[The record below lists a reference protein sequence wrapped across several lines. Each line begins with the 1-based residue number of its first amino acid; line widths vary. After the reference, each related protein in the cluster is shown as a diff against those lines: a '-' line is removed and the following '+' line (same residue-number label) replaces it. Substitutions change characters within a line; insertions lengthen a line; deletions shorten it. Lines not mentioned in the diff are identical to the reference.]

1 MTNQEKM
8 EKYNAL
14 TAELLKQQSI
24 MRKSDVHAIKCQ
36 KLGLD
41 FKQVYQDEFTIYYNA
56 REAYNKAEQELAEL
70 ELVEPKEDVYHE
82 EDFR

>member
-1 MTNQEKM
+1 MTNQEKT

-24 MRKSDVHAIKCQ
+24 MRKSDAHAIKCQ

-41 FKQVYQDEFTIYYNA
+41 FKKVYPDEFSVYYNA
-56 REAYNKAEQELAEL
+56 REAYNKAEHELAEL
-70 ELVEPKEDVYHE
+70 ELVEIEEEVHHE

>member
-24 MRKSDVHAIKCQ
+24 MRKSDEHAMKCQ
-36 KLGLD
+36 AGVGL
-41 FKQVYQDEFTIYYNA
+41 
-56 REAYNKAEQELAEL
+56 REDIPGRLQGLRAGTRGLQQC
-70 ELVEPKEDVYHE
+70 
-82 EDFR
+82 